1 MARTSKEI
9 ITSAATRYGIDP
21 DLATRIAHI
30 ETGGT
35 FDPRAFNKV
44 PACFSSFLQHGL
56 STVTGLLL
64 STLRPMLMQLCVFS
78 WRTRKS

>member
-35 FDPRAFNKV
+35 FDPRAFNKGSK
-44 PACFSSFLQHGL
+44 ASGL
-56 STVTGLLL
+56 FQFIPST
-64 STLRPMLMQLCVFS
+64 
-78 WRTRKS
+78 W